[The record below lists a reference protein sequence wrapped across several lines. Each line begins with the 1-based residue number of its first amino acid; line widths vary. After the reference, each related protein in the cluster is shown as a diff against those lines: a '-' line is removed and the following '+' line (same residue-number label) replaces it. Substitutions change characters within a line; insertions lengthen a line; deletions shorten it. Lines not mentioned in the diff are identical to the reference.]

1 MSGMIHWPPTWATV
15 LLIPALLV
23 AFTVHEVGHAVVA
36 YLLGDT
42 SQAERNRLT
51 FNPWPHISWSGMF
64 VYLLLGVGWAKP
76 VKMDASRFR
85 MRNKAF
91 GAFLVIL
98 AGSTANL
105 LLAGLALGAL
115 FVTGSVAM
123 LASGA
128 SPQAILDFFLVQN
141 PAPDLHGVVVAL
153 SSYMVSVNFVLGAFN
168 LLPIPT
174 LDGFQAVVSLI
185 QATNMALRGPRQPT
199 PAGRP
204 AAQLSGADPSTPSPA
219 QIHFDIALDYQREEQ
234 WDEAIARY
242 RQALAH
248 DETFDLAYYNLGLAY
263 WAKGRR
269 SLASSAFKAAM
280 RTSLDVGLRI
290 QSDLHLRKLAQVEE
304 DPTIELGPPP
314 APLGLEARESPL
326 LTEAL
331 PAVDRTM
338 ERRMWLSFALG
349 GGMAIVLAFSAWVF
363 VTAATV
369 TLLA

>member
-1 MSGMIHWPPTWATV
+1 MDMIRWPPTWATV

-23 AFTVHEVGHAVVA
+23 GFTVHEVGHAVVA

-42 SQAERNRLT
+42 SQAERQRLT

-64 VYLLLGVGWAKP
+64 VYMLLGVGWAKQ

-85 MRNKAF
+85 MRNQAF

-98 AGSTANL
+98 AGATANL
-105 LLAGLALGAL
+105 LVAGLALGGL

-123 LASGA
+123 VTTGA
-128 SPQAILDFFLVQN
+128 GPQAILDFFLVQD
-141 PAPDLHGVVVAL
+141 PGPDLHGVVVAL
-153 SSYMVSVNFVLGAFN
+153 SSYMVSVNFVLAAFN

-174 LDGFQAVVSLI
+174 LDGYHALVSLVE
-185 QATNMALRGPRQPT
+185 ATSTALRGPRQSAAAERPPAKPVATDPT
-199 PAGRP
+199 A
-204 AAQLSGADPSTPSPA
+204 PSPA
-219 QIHFDIALDYQREEQ
+219 QIHFDIALDYQREGQ

-248 DETFDLAYYNLGLAY
+248 DEHFGLAYYNLGLAY

-280 RTSLDVGLRI
+280 QTSRDVGVRI
-290 QSDLHLRKLAQVEE
+290 QSDLYLRQLDQAEE
-304 DPTIELGPPP
+304 DDTIRLGPAPEP
-314 APLGLEARESPL
+314 LELDARDAPLVAEP
-326 LTEAL
+326 L

-338 ERRMWLSFALG
+338 ERRLWLQFAIG
-349 GGMAIVLAFSAWVF
+349 GVLALTLAFSAWLF
-363 VTAATV
+363 VTV
-369 TLLA
+369 STLILLM